1 MKVIS
6 WQADFTGGEVKKSA
20 MNQNSHAKDVQITM
34 PSGSELKEHKVAFD
48 ITVQVLRG
56 EVEFRACGE
65 SVRLG
70 ELDMACL
77 GANEL
82 HALRATKDSIVR
94 LCLAIGDSEKMGFM
108 P

>member
-6 WQADFTGGEVKKSA
+6 WKTADFSELKKSA
-20 MNQNSHAKDVQITM
+20 MSQNSHAKDIQILM
-34 PSGSELKEHKVAFD
+34 PKLSELKEHKVAFD

-56 EVEFRACGE
+56 EVEFRACGQ
-65 SVRLG
+65 SVVLG
-70 ELDMACL
+70 ELDMVSLA
-77 GANEL
+77 ANEL